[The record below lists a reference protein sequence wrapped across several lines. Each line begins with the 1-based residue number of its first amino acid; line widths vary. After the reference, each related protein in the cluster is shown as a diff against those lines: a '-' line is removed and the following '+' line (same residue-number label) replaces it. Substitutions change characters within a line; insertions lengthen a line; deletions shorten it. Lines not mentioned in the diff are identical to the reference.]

1 MENPLSDLLTDEQYE
16 KVKPFLSEL
25 AIRDYVIQKK
35 YKELRAQK
43 TGSGDA
49 IDMLRE
55 EYPYLQWDTL
65 RKIAVSVP
73 RKFN

>member
-16 KVKPFLSEL
+16 TVKPFLNEM
-25 AIRDYVIQKK
+25 AVRDYDIQKK
-35 YKELRAQK
+35 YKKLRAQK
-43 TGSGDA
+43 ISSGNA
-49 IDMLRE
+49 IDVLRE

>member
-1 MENPLSDLLTDEQYE
+1 MENLLSDLLTDEQYE
-16 KVKPFLSEL
+16 TVKPFLNEM
-25 AIRDYVIQKK
+25 AVRDYDIQKK
-35 YKELRAQK
+35 YKKLRAQK
-43 TGSGDA
+43 ISSGNA
-49 IDMLRE
+49 IDVLRE

>member
-1 MENPLSDLLTDEQYE
+1 MENPLSNLISDEQYE
-16 KVKPFLSEL
+16 IVRPFLNEL
-25 AIRDYVIQKK
+25 AVRDYTIQKK

-43 TGSGDA
+43 ISAGDC

-55 EYPYLQWDTL
+55 EYPHLQWDTL

>member
-1 MENPLSDLLTDEQYE
+1 MENLLSGILTDEQYE
-16 KVKPFLSEL
+16 KVKPFLNEL
-25 AIRDYVIQKK
+25 AVRDYDIQKK
-35 YKELRAQK
+35 YKKMRAQK
-43 TGSGDA
+43 ISSGDA
-49 IDMLRE
+49 IDILRE

>member
-1 MENPLSDLLTDEQYE
+1 MENLLSDLLTDEQYE
-16 KVKPFLSEL
+16 KIKPFLNEL
-25 AIRDYVIQKK
+25 AIRDYNIQKK
-35 YKELRAQK
+35 YKKLRAQK
-43 TGSGDA
+43 ISSGNA
-49 IDMLRE
+49 IDTLRE